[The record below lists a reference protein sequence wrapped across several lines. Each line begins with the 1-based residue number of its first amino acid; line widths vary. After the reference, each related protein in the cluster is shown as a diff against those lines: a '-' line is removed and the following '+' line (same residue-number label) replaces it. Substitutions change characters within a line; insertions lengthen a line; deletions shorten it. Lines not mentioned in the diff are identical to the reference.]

1 MKNKVEKKTKKF
13 SLGMFTAIFMLVAD
27 MLYIALDSSDRTFS
41 MLAFGLILAGA
52 LVQIVSSILPKK
64 IAFAMPIISVACYG
78 VGFAQ
83 CLSLG
88 LETLSDVWNQVT
100 FVGGN
105 ATMAALFIGLFF
117 VGTFVSIISSFVQDK
132 R

>member
-1 MKNKVEKKTKKF
+1 MKKNVEKKTKKF
-13 SLGMFTAIFMLVAD
+13 PLGMLTAIFMLIAD
-27 MLYIALDSSDRTFS
+27 VLYIALDGADRTFS
-41 MLAFGLILAGA
+41 MLAFGLILAGV
-52 LVQIVSSILPKK
+52 LVQFLSGVLPKE
-64 IAFAMPIISVACYG
+64 IAFAMPIVSVACYG

-105 ATMAALFIGLFF
+105 ATMAVLFIALFF
-117 VGTFVSIISSFVQDK
+117 VGTFTSIVASFTQGE
-132 R
+132 

>member
-1 MKNKVEKKTKKF
+1 MKKNVEKKTKKF
-13 SLGMFTAIFMLVAD
+13 PLGMLTAIFMLIAD
-27 MLYIALDSSDRTFS
+27 VLYIALDGSDRTFS
-41 MLAFGLILAGA
+41 MLTFGLILAGA
-52 LVQIVSSILPKK
+52 LVQLLSAVLPKK

-105 ATMAALFIGLFF
+105 ATMAVLFIALFF
-117 VGTFVSIISSFVQDK
+117 VGTFTSIVASFTQGE
-132 R
+132 

>member
-1 MKNKVEKKTKKF
+1 MKKNVEKKTKKF
-13 SLGMFTAIFMLVAD
+13 PLGMLTAIFMLVAD

-41 MLAFGLILAGA
+41 MLAFGLILAGV
-52 LVQIVSSILPKK
+52 LVQFLSGVLPKK
-64 IAFAMPIISVACYG
+64 IAFAMPIVSVACYG

-105 ATMAALFIGLFF
+105 ATMAVLFIALFF
-117 VGTFVSIISSFVQDK
+117 VGTFTSIVASFTQGE
-132 R
+132 

>member
-1 MKNKVEKKTKKF
+1 MKKNVEKKTKKF
-13 SLGMFTAIFMLVAD
+13 PLGMLTAIFMLIAD
-27 MLYIALDSSDRTFS
+27 VLYIALDGADRTFS
-41 MLAFGLILAGA
+41 MLAFGLILAGV
-52 LVQIVSSILPKK
+52 LVQFLSGVLPKK
-64 IAFAMPIISVACYG
+64 IAFAMPIVSVACYG

-105 ATMAALFIGLFF
+105 ATMAVLFIALFF
-117 VGTFVSIISSFVQDK
+117 VGTFASIVASFTQGE
-132 R
+132 

>member
-1 MKNKVEKKTKKF
+1 MKKNVEKKTKKF
-13 SLGMFTAIFMLVAD
+13 PLGMLTAIFMLIAD
-27 MLYIALDSSDRTFS
+27 VLYIALDGADRTFS
-41 MLAFGLILAGA
+41 MLAFGLILAGV
-52 LVQIVSSILPKK
+52 LVQFLSGVLPKK
-64 IAFAMPIISVACYG
+64 IAFAMPIVSVACYG

-105 ATMAALFIGLFF
+105 ATMAVLFIALFF
-117 VGTFVSIISSFVQDK
+117 VGTFTSIVASFTQGE
-132 R
+132 